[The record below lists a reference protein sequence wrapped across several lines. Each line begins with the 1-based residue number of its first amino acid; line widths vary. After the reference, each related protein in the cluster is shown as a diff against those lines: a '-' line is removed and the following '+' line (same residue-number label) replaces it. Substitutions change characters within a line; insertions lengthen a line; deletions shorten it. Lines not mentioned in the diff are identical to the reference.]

1 MHRGSKGRGRVG
13 DRGGGIS
20 REGGRG
26 GGNMLRGLCRNQNV
40 GKARE
45 GNNDSSRRGGRV
57 GSKGR
62 GAFVSTVKS
71 KSFR

>member
-1 MHRGSKGRGRVG
+1 MMHRGSKGRGREG
-13 DRGGGIS
+13 DRGGEGS
-20 REGGRG
+20 RGGR

-40 GKARE
+40 GKTRE

-62 GAFVSTVKS
+62 GAFVSTVRS

>member
-1 MHRGSKGRGRVG
+1 MMHRGSKGRGRGG

-20 REGGRG
+20 RGGR

-40 GKARE
+40 GKTGE
-45 GNNDSSRRGGRV
+45 GNNDSSRSRGGRV

-62 GAFVSTVKS
+62 GAFVSTVRS

>member
-1 MHRGSKGRGRVG
+1 MMHRGSKGRGRGG
-13 DRGGGIS
+13 DRGGEGS
-20 REGGRG
+20 RGGR

-62 GAFVSTVKS
+62 GAFVSTVRS